1 MARCMFCNYEME
13 GRPERLERHVLLT
26 CPKVTVEV
34 RDRYRQEI
42 EKYGKLTIEA
52 EVRLSNTI

>member
-1 MARCMFCNYEME
+1 MFCNYEME

-26 CPKVTVEV
+26 CPKVTAEV

-52 EVRLSNTI
+52 EVRLSNTVR